1 MKNFVSKKDTL
12 NFLYKNCSKIE
23 EKLDSVSDELY
34 TGKTLSREE
43 LLSLNCDI
51 SSIIDIINDIANV
64 IDFIFNREKS
74 IFKKFKIGVK
84 VALVANVMLFV
95 SGSPLLAIILTILQ
109 YKLYK
114 MIEEEHDETIDYL
127 ALISDK
133 GINLNNRAENYEETI
148 DIKIKKKLEIKEELD
163 ADEELNSKF
172 DAALTVM
179 GYLLR
184 GYEVDEIDSELE
196 NLIKEILIEGGADGE
211 TLEELVNN
219 MRVKIDSLNGGNA
232 LKKD

>member
-12 NFLYKNCSKIE
+12 NFLYNNCSEIE
-23 EKLDSVSDELY
+23 EKLNSVSDELY
-34 TGKTLSREE
+34 TGKTFSKEE

-51 SSIIDIINDIANV
+51 SSIIDIINDIADV
-64 IDFIFNREKS
+64 IGFILNREKS
-74 IFKKFKIGVK
+74 FFKEFKMRVK
-84 VALVANVMLFV
+84 VALVANVILFI
-95 SGSPLLAIILTILQ
+95 SGIPLLAIILSIFQ

-114 MIEEEHDETIDYL
+114 TIEEAHDETIDYL
-127 ALISDK
+127 ALISEK
-133 GINLNNRAENYEETI
+133 GINLSNRAENYEETI

-179 GYLLR
+179 SYLLR

-219 MRVKIDSLNGGNA
+219 TRVKIDSLNGGNA

>member
-12 NFLYKNCSKIE
+12 NFLYDNCSKIE
-23 EKLDSVSDELY
+23 EKLNLVSDELY
-34 TGKTLSREE
+34 TGKTFSREE

-51 SSIIDIINDIANV
+51 NNIIDIVNDIADV
-64 IDFIFNREKS
+64 IDFILNREKS
-74 IFKKFKIGVK
+74 FFKEFKMGLK

-133 GINLNNRAENYEETI
+133 GINLSNRAENYEETI

-184 GYEVDEIDSELE
+184 GHEVDEIDSELE

>member
-12 NFLYKNCSKIE
+12 NFLYDNCSKIE
-23 EKLDSVSDELY
+23 EKLNLVSDELY
-34 TGKTLSREE
+34 TGKTFSREE
-43 LLSLNCDI
+43 LLNLNCDI
-51 SSIIDIINDIANV
+51 NNIIDIINDIADV
-64 IDFIFNREKS
+64 IDFILNREKS
-74 IFKKFKIGVK
+74 FFKEFKMGLK

-114 MIEEEHDETIDYL
+114 MIEEDHDETIDYL

-148 DIKIKKKLEIKEELD
+148 DIKIKKKLEIKEKLD
-163 ADEELNSKF
+163 ADKELNSKF

-184 GYEVDEIDSELE
+184 GHEVDEIDSELE

>member
-12 NFLYKNCSKIE
+12 NFLYDNCSKIE
-23 EKLDSVSDELY
+23 EKLNLVSDELY
-34 TGKTLSREE
+34 TGKTFSKEE

-51 SSIIDIINDIANV
+51 SSIIDIINDIADV
-64 IDFIFNREKS
+64 IDFILNREKS
-74 IFKKFKIGVK
+74 FFKEFKMGLK

-114 MIEEEHDETIDYL
+114 IIEEDHDETIDYL
-127 ALISDK
+127 VLISDK

-184 GYEVDEIDSELE
+184 GHEVDEIDSELE
-196 NLIKEILIEGGADGE
+196 NLIKENIIEGGADG
-211 TLEELVNN
+211 
-219 MRVKIDSLNGGNA
+219 
-232 LKKD
+232 

>member
-12 NFLYKNCSKIE
+12 NFLYDNCSKIE
-23 EKLDSVSDELY
+23 EKLNLVSDELY
-34 TGKTLSREE
+34 TGKTFSREE

-51 SSIIDIINDIANV
+51 NNIIDIVNDIADV
-64 IDFIFNREKS
+64 IDFILNREKS
-74 IFKKFKIGVK
+74 FFKEFKMGLK
-84 VALVANVMLFV
+84 VALVANIMLFV

-114 MIEEEHDETIDYL
+114 LIEEDYDETIDYL

-148 DIKIKKKLEIKEELD
+148 DIKIKKKLEIKEKLD
-163 ADEELNSKF
+163 ADKELNSKF

-184 GYEVDEIDSELE
+184 GHEVDEIDSELE

>member
-12 NFLYKNCSKIE
+12 NFLYDNCSKIE
-23 EKLDSVSDELY
+23 EKLNLVSDELY
-34 TGKTLSREE
+34 TGKTFSREE
-43 LLSLNCDI
+43 LLNLNCDI
-51 SSIIDIINDIANV
+51 NNIIDIINDIADV
-64 IDFIFNREKS
+64 IDFILNREKS
-74 IFKKFKIGVK
+74 FFKEFKMGLK

-114 MIEEEHDETIDYL
+114 MIEEDHDETIDYL

-184 GYEVDEIDSELE
+184 GHEVDEIDSELE

>member
-12 NFLYKNCSKIE
+12 DFLYDNCDKIE
-23 EKLDSVSDELY
+23 EKLNAVGDELY
-34 TGKTLSREE
+34 TGKTFSREE

-51 SSIIDIINDIANV
+51 NSIIDIINDIANV
-64 IDFIFNREKS
+64 TDFIFNREKS
-74 IFKKFKIGVK
+74 IFKKLKIGVK
-84 VALVANVMLFV
+84 VALIANVMLFAL
-95 SGSPLLAIILTILQ
+95 GSPLLAIILTILQ

-114 MIEEEHDETIDYL
+114 AIEEEHDETIDYL
-127 ALISDK
+127 ALISEK

-163 ADEELNSKF
+163 ADEELNFKY
-172 DAALTVM
+172 DTALTVL

-196 NLIKEILIEGGADGE
+196 NIIKEILIDGGADGE

-219 MRVKIDSLNGGNA
+219 TRVKIDSLNGGTA
-232 LKKD
+232 LKKN

>member
-1 MKNFVSKKDTL
+1 MYMFWMKITRK
-12 NFLYKNCSKIE
+12 
-23 EKLDSVSDELY
+23 
-34 TGKTLSREE
+34 
-43 LLSLNCDI
+43 
-51 SSIIDIINDIANV
+51 
-64 IDFIFNREKS
+64 
-74 IFKKFKIGVK
+74 
-84 VALVANVMLFV
+84 
-95 SGSPLLAIILTILQ
+95 
-109 YKLYK
+109 
-114 MIEEEHDETIDYL
+114 
-127 ALISDK
+127 
-133 GINLNNRAENYEETI
+133 TI

>member
-12 NFLYKNCSKIE
+12 NFLYDNCSKIE
-23 EKLDSVSDELY
+23 EKLNLVSDELY
-34 TGKTLSREE
+34 TGKTFSREE
-43 LLSLNCDI
+43 LLNLNCDI
-51 SSIIDIINDIANV
+51 NNIIDIINDIADV
-64 IDFIFNREKS
+64 IDFILNREKS
-74 IFKKFKIGVK
+74 FFKEFKMGLK
-84 VALVANVMLFV
+84 VALVANIMLFV

-114 MIEEEHDETIDYL
+114 MIEEDHDETIDYL

-148 DIKIKKKLEIKEELD
+148 DIKIKKKLEIKEKLD
-163 ADEELNSKF
+163 ADKELNSKF

-184 GYEVDEIDSELE
+184 GHEVDEIDSELE

>member
-1 MKNFVSKKDTL
+1 MKNCVSKKDTL
-12 NFLYKNCSKIE
+12 NFLYDNCSKIE
-23 EKLDSVSDELY
+23 EKLNSVSDELY
-34 TGKTLSREE
+34 TGKTFSREE

-51 SSIIDIINDIANV
+51 SSIIVIINKIANV

-74 IFKKFKIGVK
+74 IFKKFKMGVK

-114 MIEEEHDETIDYL
+114 MIEEDHDETIDYL
-127 ALISDK
+127 VLISDK